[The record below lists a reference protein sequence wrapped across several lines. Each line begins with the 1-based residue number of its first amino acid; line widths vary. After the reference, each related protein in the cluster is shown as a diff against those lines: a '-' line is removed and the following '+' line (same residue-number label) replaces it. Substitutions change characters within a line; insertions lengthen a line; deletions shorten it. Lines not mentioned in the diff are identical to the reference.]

1 MAKAVRNDVQQG
13 APIGGWNV
21 LAAAGLLAVAFF
33 WDRIAPPERTAKPE
47 RRAKA
52 GADDAFPENRQA
64 ERDASTTELATEGG
78 DRGRQAGSPAE
89 IPARGWKDI
98 LWRVYGNIADH
109 RILAL
114 AAGVTYY
121 SLLAIF
127 PAIAA
132 LVAIYGLFADPSSIA
147 KHLDEVA
154 GFIPGGAVEVAREQ
168 LTRVASKGG
177 SALGFTFAI
186 GLAVSLWSANAAMKS
201 LFDTLNIVHGEQEK
215 RGFFK
220 LNAMSLG
227 FTIGGIVF
235 IMIALG
241 GVVAIPVVLQYVGL
255 SNAAD
260 LLVRIGRWP
269 ILFLALALALS
280 IIYRFGPSREAPRWT
295 WITWGS
301 AAATLLW
308 LAASGLFSYYAANFG
323 SFNETYG
330 SLGAVIGFMTW
341 LWISAIVILLGAEL
355 NAEMEHQTKRDT
367 TTGRPKP
374 LGVRGA
380 KMADTV
386 GAAKS

>member
-1 MAKAVRNDVQQG
+1 MAKVVRNDVHPDN
-13 APIGGWNV
+13 AIGVGSV
-21 LAAAGLLAVAFF
+21 VAAAGLLTVAFF
-33 WDRIAPPERTAKPE
+33 WDRIAPPERAPK
-47 RRAKA
+47 RS
-52 GADDAFPENRQA
+52 ADDTFPENREA
-64 ERDASTTELATEGG
+64 ERDASTAEVAGEGE

-89 IPARGWKDI
+89 IPARGWKDV
-98 LWRVYGNIADH
+98 LWRVYGNISDH

-114 AAGVTYY
+114 AAGMTYY

-132 LVAIYGLFADPSSIA
+132 LVAIYGLFADPGSIA

-201 LFDTLNIVHGEQEK
+201 LFDTLNIVYGEQEK

-227 FTIGGIVF
+227 FTVGAIVF
-235 IMIALG
+235 IMVALG

-255 SNAAD
+255 SNAVD

-269 ILFLALALALS
+269 VLFVALALALACV
-280 IIYRFGPSREAPRWT
+280 YRFGPSREAPRWT

-308 LAASGLFSYYAANFG
+308 LAASALFSFYAANFG
-323 SFNETYG
+323 NFNETYG

-341 LWISAIVILLGAEL
+341 LWLSAIVILLGAEL
-355 NAEMEHQTKRDT
+355 NAEMEHQTARDT

-374 LGVRGA
+374 LGGRGA

-386 GAAKS
+386 GEAKS